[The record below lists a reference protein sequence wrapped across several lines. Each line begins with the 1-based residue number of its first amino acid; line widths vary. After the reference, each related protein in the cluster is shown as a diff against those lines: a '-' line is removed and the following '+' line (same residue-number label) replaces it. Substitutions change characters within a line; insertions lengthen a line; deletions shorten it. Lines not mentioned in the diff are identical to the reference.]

1 MRTTESAA
9 TDRFRAYRQRKLAN
23 GRRQFIA
30 DLPCEDLDFIDQLK
44 EQQGLNNRG
53 QVLEQLIA
61 IGREIAQQ
69 QMT

>member
-9 TDRFRAYRQRKLAN
+9 NNRFRAYRARKVAN

-30 DLPCEDLDFIDQLK
+30 DLASEDLDFIDQLK
-44 EQQGLNNRG
+44 AQQGLDNRG

-69 QMT
+69 Q